1 MAVITKIEAQK
12 RKEDRVNIYVDEKFF
27 MAIYKE
33 LVFTFNLKKGD
44 NIDEEYL
51 KKILKDEMFLK
62 GKNKALNILSKASQ
76 SEKKIRE
83 KLNEDL
89 SEIDSNC
96 KYMCKA
102 EIYGG
107 TGSLFLDGIEIVV
120 TYESKVE
127 NQTRG
132 IKEFDLVVYD
142 EVKPS
147 KYYGKKQTICLFTR
161 EDIKYISSEFDS
173 SLEKKNN
180 ISNEDRQIAK
190 LYHELDNIE
199 FTEKTTMTRERIVN
213 MIATLEDIK
222 YKNYK

>member
-83 KLNEDL
+83 KLNEDFEEDTVDDVIDFL
-89 SEIDSNC
+89 KKYNFINDGELASKIVNTNVNLNKYGKNKIKQNLYNKGIEKSAIDEAISEID
-96 KYMCKA
+96 YDA
-102 EIYGG
+102 E
-107 TGSLFLDGIEIVV
+107 F
-120 TYESKVE
+120 E
-127 NQTRG
+127 NALYLAQKR
-132 IKEFDLVVYD
+132 YNR
-142 EVKPS
+142 VK
-147 KYYGKKQTICLFTR
+147 
-161 EDIKYISSEFDS
+161 
-173 SLEKKNN
+173 
-180 ISNEDRQIAK
+180 NEDPKKAYAKIANHLAYK
-190 LYHELDNIE
+190 GFNY
-199 FTEKTTMTRERIVN
+199 
-213 MIATLEDIK
+213 DIIK
-222 YKNYK
+222 SVLNKIFKNDYNDC